1 MNIFPIPVLSS
12 CCKGIVHLVAP
23 LLLVL
28 PPLFLRAAARCWATR
43 ILCCLLLL
51 CLLVYVVLL
60 MVWTLLEPFNRLLL
74 NIDTVLLLLVG
85 AGWILVNCN
94 QCWGSV
100 TFWCG
105 SGSADP
111 YLLTNR
117 FESGSGSNCGSD
129 FFLQ

>member
-1 MNIFPIPVLSS
+1 MNIFPTLLVLSS

-74 NIDTVLLLLVG
+74 NIDTVLLLLFG
-85 AGWILVNCN
+85 AGWILVT
-94 QCWGSV
+94 SV
-100 TFWCG
+100 GIRDFLVGIRT
-105 SGSADP
+105 
-111 YLLTNR
+111 
-117 FESGSGSNCGSD
+117 SD
-129 FFLQ
+129 